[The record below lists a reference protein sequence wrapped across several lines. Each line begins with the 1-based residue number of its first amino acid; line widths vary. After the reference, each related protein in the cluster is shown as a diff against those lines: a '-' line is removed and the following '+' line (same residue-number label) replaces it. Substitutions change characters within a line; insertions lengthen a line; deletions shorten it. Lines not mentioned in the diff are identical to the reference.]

1 MDSFGLDLPVLDSS
15 LVESVFRELEDE
27 NLPSSND
34 RAQITGK
41 ERYFQETKGT
51 MEEQEV
57 QENSPKICHQLDE
70 NISGFK
76 KSEEKKNNKSQNEY
90 SSGLENDA
98 KNSKK
103 VCTQGYDRT
112 PVSKL
117 QKANVDMPIAVV
129 NQSEQSVRGDM
140 LCLSSEQPLQHHGE
154 INFHKSKDEINTSTK
169 ISTASNCSVKDNDN
183 FNIKQENQDVC
194 LEQGHETDNGS
205 SDPAAS
211 SFCSQDAFKEEER
224 KSSQDSETHL
234 HTNVCQSENK
244 RIERTTLTKAE
255 VSPYVLDG
263 TAPQESGESQLT
275 VKITIAENSLSVLDT
290 KENTPG
296 RKKISMES
304 NEESACRSKR
314 GEQGKRR

>member
-1 MDSFGLDLPVLDSS
+1 M
-15 LVESVFRELEDE
+15 FRELEDE

-41 ERYFQETKGT
+41 ERYFQETRGT
-51 MEEQEV
+51 MEEREV

-70 NISGFK
+70 NIPGFK

-90 SSGLENDA
+90 SSGLENDS

-112 PVSKL
+112 PESKL
-117 QKANVDMPIAVV
+117 QKANVNMPIAVV
-129 NQSEQSVRGDM
+129 NQSEQSARGDVI
-140 LCLSSEQPLQHHGE
+140 CLSSEQPLQYHGE
-154 INFHKSKDEINTSTK
+154 INFQKSKHEINASTK
-169 ISTASNCSVKDNDN
+169 ISKAINCSVTDNDN
-183 FNIKQENQDVC
+183 MNIKQQNQDVC

-255 VSPYVLDG
+255 VSSYVLDG

-290 KENTPG
+290 KEKTAG
-296 RKKISMES
+296 RKNI
-304 NEESACRSKR
+304 
-314 GEQGKRR
+314 

>member
-41 ERYFQETKGT
+41 ERYFQETRGT
-51 MEEQEV
+51 MEEREV

-70 NISGFK
+70 NIPGFK

-90 SSGLENDA
+90 SSGLENDS

-112 PVSKL
+112 PESKL
-117 QKANVDMPIAVV
+117 QKANVNMPIAVV
-129 NQSEQSVRGDM
+129 NQSEQSARGDVI
-140 LCLSSEQPLQHHGE
+140 CLSSEQPLQHHGE

-183 FNIKQENQDVC
+183 FNIKQQNQDVC

-224 KSSQDSETHL
+224 KFSQDSATHL

-244 RIERTTLTKAE
+244 RIERITLTKAE
-255 VSPYVLDG
+255 VSSYVLDG

-290 KENTPG
+290 KEKTAG
-296 RKKISMES
+296 RKNI
-304 NEESACRSKR
+304 
-314 GEQGKRR
+314 

>member
-1 MDSFGLDLPVLDSS
+1 M
-15 LVESVFRELEDE
+15 ESVFRELEDE

-34 RAQITGK
+34 RAQFTGK

-70 NISGFK
+70 NIPGCK

-90 SSGLENDA
+90 SSGLENDS

-112 PVSKL
+112 PESKL
-117 QKANVDMPIAVV
+117 QKANLNMPIAAV
-129 NQSEQSVRGDM
+129 NQSEQSARGDVI
-140 LCLSSEQPLQHHGE
+140 CLSSEQPLQLHGE
-154 INFHKSKDEINTSTK
+154 INFQKSKDEINNSTK

-183 FNIKQENQDVC
+183 DNFNIKQQNQDVC

-205 SDPAAS
+205 SDPGAS
-211 SFCSQDAFKEEER
+211 SFCSQDAFKDKER

-263 TAPQESGESQLT
+263 TAPQESGESQRT
-275 VKITIAENSLSVLDT
+275 VKITIAENSLSMLDT
-290 KENTPG
+290 KEKTAG
-296 RKKISMES
+296 RKKI
-304 NEESACRSKR
+304 
-314 GEQGKRR
+314 